1 MKNIL
6 SSFARSKVFVL
17 ALVAVFAL
25 PMLAHADGYKGKF
38 TLTTETHWGSAVLAP
53 GDYDFM
59 LDSASAPTRVVVRSA
74 NGDVV
79 AILVSMWSSE
89 TSTVKSN
96 SLQLETRGNDTF
108 VSAVYLT
115 DTGTEVHF
123 AVPTLRTGTIAKETA
138 KAPAATMA
146 ASVR

>member
-6 SSFARSKVFVL
+6 SSFARSKVFTLV
-17 ALVAVFAL
+17 LVAIFAL
-25 PMLAHADGYKGKF
+25 PMLAHAEGYKGKF
-38 TLTTETHWGSAVLAP
+38 TLTAETHWGSAVLAP

-79 AILVSMWSSE
+79 AILVSMWTSE
-89 TSTVKSN
+89 TSAVKTN
-96 SLQLETRGNDTF
+96 SLQLEARGSDTF

-115 DTGTEVHF
+115 DMGTEVHF
-123 AVPTLRTGTIAKETA
+123 AVPTIKTGTIAKETA
-138 KAPAATMA
+138 KTPATTMA
-146 ASVR
+146 ASVQ